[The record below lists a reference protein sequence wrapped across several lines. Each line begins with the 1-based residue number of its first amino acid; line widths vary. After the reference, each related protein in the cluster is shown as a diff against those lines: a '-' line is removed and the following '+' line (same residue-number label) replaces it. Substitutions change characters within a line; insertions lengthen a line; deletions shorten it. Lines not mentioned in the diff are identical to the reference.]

1 MIYLTECPRDAMQ
14 GVQKFISTDKK
25 IKYINQLIK
34 VGFHT
39 IDFGSFVSPKAIP
52 QLKDTEIVLNNLDLD
67 NSNSNL
73 LSIIANLRG
82 AKKACD
88 FKQINYL
95 GYPLSI
101 SEIFQKKNTNKTINE
116 SLDLI
121 VELQDLCIQHNKKIQ
136 VYISMA
142 FGNPYNEKWDTD
154 LILELTYKLDRLHV
168 KNIALSDTIGVANK
182 NKINL
187 LFTNLIRNYP
197 NVNFGAH
204 FHSTYDESTEKI
216 KAAYSSGCVRFDSA
230 IKGYGGCPMAAD
242 KLVGNIPTEKIIE
255 FFKDK
260 VKINHSELEEAIRI
274 SDSVFL

>member
-1 MIYLTECPRDAMQ
+1 M
-14 GVQKFISTDKK
+14 
-25 IKYINQLIK
+25 
-34 VGFHT
+34 
-39 IDFGSFVSPKAIP
+39 
-52 QLKDTEIVLNNLDLD
+52 
-67 NSNSNL
+67 
-73 LSIIANLRG
+73 
-82 AKKACD
+82 D

-95 GYPLSI
+95 GSFVNFRNF
-101 SEIFQKKNTNKTINE
+101 SKENTNKTINE

-121 VELQDLCIQHNKKIQ
+121 AELQDLCIQHNKKIQ

-204 FHSTYDESTEKI
+204 FHSTHDESTEKI

-242 KLVGNIPTEKIIE
+242 KLVGNIPTEKVIE

>member
-14 GVQKFISTDKK
+14 GIQKFISTEKK

-121 VELQDLCIQHNKKIQ
+121 AELQNLCIQHNKKIQ

-168 KNIALSDTIGVANK
+168 KNIALSDTIGVSNK

-187 LFTNLIRNYP
+187 LFTNLIKNYP
-197 NVNFGAH
+197 NINFGAH
-204 FHSTYDESTEKI
+204 FHSTYDGSTEKI
-216 KAAYSSGCVRFDSA
+216 KAAYLSGCVRFDSA
-230 IKGYGGCPMAAD
+230 IKGYGGCPMATD
-242 KLVGNIPTEKIIE
+242 KLVGNIPTEKVIE
-255 FFKDK
+255 FFNDK
-260 VKINHSELEEAIRI
+260 VKINHSELDEAIRI
-274 SDSVFL
+274 SDLVFL